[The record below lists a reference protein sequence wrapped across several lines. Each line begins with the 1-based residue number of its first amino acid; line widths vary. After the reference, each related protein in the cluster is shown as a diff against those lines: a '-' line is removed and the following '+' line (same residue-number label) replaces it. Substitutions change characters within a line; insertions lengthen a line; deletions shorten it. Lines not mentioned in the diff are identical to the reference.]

1 MEPKIGFAW
10 LTFSAGLLLLG
21 YGLWSLY
28 LGKVI
33 STWGQMV
40 YRPSDLLRDS
50 VGVHPARRSQRHSF
64 GMASEQVTKA
74 IICS

>member
-28 LGKVI
+28 LGKAI
-33 STWGQMV
+33 SAWAMV
-40 YRPSDLLRDS
+40 YRPSAIYWVTVGAFILLGGANVIHS
-50 VGVHPARRSQRHSF
+50 VWRLSR
-64 GMASEQVTKA
+64 
-74 IICS
+74 